1 MLSLRLK
8 SGDYLTIGENITI
21 QVFKQTGSA
30 ISLEIQA
37 PREIPVLRGAVHER
51 SGERPDGLL
60 EGRPKSLSRLR
71 YNAKRQE
78 ERLEKKTQRE
88 LACRNAEKERED
100 ALRDL
105 SEIAEHL
112 DELVKAHGN
121 AEVGEMLKTACGR
134 IAAAASPSKS

>member
-8 SGDYLTIGENITI
+8 SGEYLTIGENITI

-30 ISLEIQA
+30 ICLEIQA

-60 EGRPKSLSRLR
+60 ESRPKSLSRLR

-88 LACRNAEKERED
+88 LEYRSAEKEREA

-105 SEIAEHL
+105 SEIADHL

-121 AEVGEMLKTACGR
+121 DGVRKKLKAACGR
-134 IAAAASPSKS
+134 IAATASPSKC

>member
-8 SGDYLTIGENITI
+8 SGEYLTIGENITI
-21 QVFKQTGSA
+21 QVFKQAGSA
-30 ISLEIQA
+30 ICLEIQA
-37 PREIPVLRGAVHER
+37 PREIPILRGAVHER
-51 SGERPDGLL
+51 SGEGLL
-60 EGRPKSLSRLR
+60 ESRPKSLSRLR

-88 LACRNAEKERED
+88 LECRNAEKERAD

-121 AEVGEMLKTACGR
+121 AGVREKLKAACGR
-134 IAAAASPSKS
+134 IAAASLSKC